1 MSKTERRYFF
11 FNTNSSQTI
20 RTNNIQIILI
30 TKIRK
35 DKQSKAEIGKENEK
49 ELTIVETQV
58 TKKHA
63 RTRAHAQ
70 IHTHTHNQTN

>member
-1 MSKTERRYFF
+1 MVF

-30 TKIRK
+30 NKIRK
-35 DKQSKAEIGKENEK
+35 DKQPKAEIGKENEK

-58 TKKHA
+58 TKKHV
-63 RTRAHAQ
+63 RVHTHKHTH
-70 IHTHTHNQTN
+70 IHTTKLISY